1 MQKIFRKRIFRELKE
16 NMFRYL
22 MLGLLIVLGMYI
34 VIGLVGAADTI
45 IRGTARAAKKNCMED
60 GQFGVFMPLAEKE
73 KSLLQE
79 DGITL
84 EEHFYLDYRMDGSVL
99 RIFSK
104 RKKIDLIQADEGKLP
119 AKEGQI
125 FLEKRY
131 CEEHDISVGDHITL
145 GNTVFTVCG
154 IGTVPDYETPLRN
167 FSDSAVDSLQFG
179 IGFVRKEDYEH
190 MKKTGKSISSE
201 EYFYAYLLNGA
212 MSDKQLK
219 EKLKNLQD
227 SRMTR
232 FVQAADNPRIGSAAD
247 DKLVDKAAGL
257 AAGVIVLI
265 LFTYVISVFTVH
277 GIERESGVIG
287 TLYAMGVKKNE
298 LLRHYLTL
306 PVAVTFLAGIIGTL
320 LGYSRFGI
328 NVQISQ
334 AYGYFSIPRL
344 EACYEPYLLLYGL
357 VMPPVVAAFT
367 NYFVIRRRLNRPALS
382 LIRGLQKDRK
392 VQKVKIK
399 GDFVHIFRIRQLLRE
414 KRVAATMFFGMFIS
428 LLIVMLSLDCYAICS
443 HVKTDNAKDTKFE
456 YMYFCKYPQENIPK
470 GGEEAYGVSLKKEV
484 LGYSFDVTLL
494 GIHADNPYF
503 EAEVEKG
510 EDRALVSSAMA
521 QKYRIHE
528 GDEVTL
534 FDEENDKDYTFTV
547 EGIVPYSVGYF
558 AFMDIDSMRG
568 LMGEDDGFYNIVFAG
583 RSLDMDS
590 ELLSHVLSKSD
601 VEKSS
606 SVFVEQMKGM
616 VIMLL
621 FVSAL
626 MFAVVMYLMTKVM
639 IDRLAIS
646 ISMFKVFGYRKKE
659 IRKLYLDGNFYI
671 VAASI
676 FVGIPLSKAIMD
688 SLFPYLVAN
697 IACGINLAFS
707 WQMYAGIFLGVLI
720 LYFMIHRILMR
731 RVNRILPSEVLK
743 TNNA

>member
-1 MQKIFRKRIFRELKE
+1 
-16 NMFRYL
+16 
-22 MLGLLIVLGMYI
+22 
-34 VIGLVGAADTI
+34 
-45 IRGTARAAKKNCMED
+45 
-60 GQFGVFMPLAEKE
+60 
-73 KSLLQE
+73 
-79 DGITL
+79 
-84 EEHFYLDYRMDGSVL
+84 
-99 RIFSK
+99 
-104 RKKIDLIQADEGKLP
+104 
-119 AKEGQI
+119 
-125 FLEKRY
+125 
-131 CEEHDISVGDHITL
+131 
-145 GNTVFTVCG
+145 
-154 IGTVPDYETPLRN
+154 
-167 FSDSAVDSLQFG
+167 
-179 IGFVRKEDYEH
+179 
-190 MKKTGKSISSE
+190 
-201 EYFYAYLLNGA
+201 
-212 MSDKQLK
+212 
-219 EKLKNLQD
+219 
-227 SRMTR
+227 
-232 FVQAADNPRIGSAAD
+232 
-247 DKLVDKAAGL
+247 
-257 AAGVIVLI
+257 
-265 LFTYVISVFTVH
+265 
-277 GIERESGVIG
+277 
-287 TLYAMGVKKNE
+287 
-298 LLRHYLTL
+298 
-306 PVAVTFLAGIIGTL
+306 
-320 LGYSRFGI
+320 
-328 NVQISQ
+328 
-334 AYGYFSIPRL
+334 
-344 EACYEPYLLLYGL
+344 
-357 VMPPVVAAFT
+357 
-367 NYFVIRRRLNRPALS
+367 
-382 LIRGLQKDRK
+382 
-392 VQKVKIK
+392 
-399 GDFVHIFRIRQLLRE
+399 
-414 KRVAATMFFGMFIS
+414 MFIS

-503 EAEVEKG
+503 DAEVEKG

-547 EGIVPYSVGYF
+547 EGIVPYSAGYF

-621 FVSAL
+621 AVSAL

-743 TNNA
+743 INNA